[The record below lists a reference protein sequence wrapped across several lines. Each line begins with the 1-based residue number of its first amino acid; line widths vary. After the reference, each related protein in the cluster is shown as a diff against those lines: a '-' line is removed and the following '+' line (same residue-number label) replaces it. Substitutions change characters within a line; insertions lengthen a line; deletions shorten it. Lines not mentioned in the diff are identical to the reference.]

1 MRISVVVGN
10 PSAGGRTTTA
20 AMAVAERVAGALG
33 GAGIELVELAEHTQA
48 MFSWEAPAIDE
59 VKRRVAGS
67 DLAVVASP
75 TYKASFTGLLK
86 AFLDRYGSNGLQ
98 GVVAIPLMLG
108 AAPVHALAVE
118 TQLRPVLVELAAI
131 VPTKGVFVVD
141 SQMDRLAETIDAWW
155 ELAEGP
161 LVRALGR

>member
-1 MRISVVVGN
+1 MQISVVVGN

-20 AMAVAERVAGALG
+20 AMAVAERAAGVLG
-33 GAGIELVELAEHTQA
+33 GASVELVELAEHTEGI
-48 MFSWEAPAIDE
+48 FSWEAPVIDE
-59 VKRRVAGS
+59 INRRVAGS

-86 AFLDRYGSNGLQ
+86 AFLDRYGSNGLA
-98 GVVAIPLMLG
+98 GVVVIPLMLG

-118 TQLRPVLVELAAI
+118 TQLRPVLVELAAT
-131 VPTKGVFVVD
+131 VPTKGLFVVD

-161 LVRALGR
+161 LMRALGR